1 VKISARNIVQGRIV
15 DVRKGA
21 TVANVK
27 IEIGGGVVLTSTIT
41 NEAVDSL
48 GLAVG
53 KQAYAIVKASE
64 VMIGV
69 D

>member
-1 VKISARNIVQGRIV
+1 MKISARNIVQGRIV